1 MTHLIKPI
9 SVAIALVCA
18 ASLAQAQ
25 SAGTWLVK
33 IGANQIAPDVS
44 SGDLSA
50 PSTPGSKV
58 DVDADIEA
66 IGSVTYMYTNHFS
79 VEGYFGMPYKHDVMG
94 AGAMAAV
101 GRIGQV
107 KQVSPT
113 LFAQYRANE
122 ATDAVRPYVGLGLTF
137 AYFYGTEGS
146 GALTATTNPGGPPTK
161 LTLEKRAKLALSPQV
176 GVSIKVKDQWFVDA
190 SIIKTIISNTAHLS
204 TGQSVKVKLD
214 PVSIGFS
221 IGRAF

>member
-1 MTHLIKPI
+1 MTYLIKPV
-9 SVAIALVCA
+9 SVAIALVFA
-18 ASLAQAQ
+18 ASLADAQ
-25 SAGTWLVK
+25 SAGTWMVK
-33 IGANQIAPDVS
+33 VGANQIAPEVS

-58 DVDADIEA
+58 DVGADIEA
-66 IGSVTYMYTNHFS
+66 IGSVTYMYTDHVS
-79 VEGYFGMPYKHDVMG
+79 VEGYFGMPYKHDVVG
-94 AGAMAAV
+94 AGSMASV

-113 LFAQYRANE
+113 VFVQYRANE

-146 GALTATTNPGGPPTK
+146 GNLTAVTNPGGPPTK
-161 LTLEKRAKLALSPQV
+161 LSLEKRAKLALSPQV
-176 GVSIKVKDQWFVDA
+176 GISIKVKDHWFVDA

-204 TGQSVKVKLD
+204 TGQSVQVKLD
-214 PVSIGFS
+214 PLSIGFS
-221 IGRAF
+221 IGRSF